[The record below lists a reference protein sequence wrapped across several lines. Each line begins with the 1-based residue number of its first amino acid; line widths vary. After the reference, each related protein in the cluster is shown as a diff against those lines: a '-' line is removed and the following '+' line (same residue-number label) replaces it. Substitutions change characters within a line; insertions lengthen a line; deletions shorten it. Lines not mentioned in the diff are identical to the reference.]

1 MESKAASRWLALHGS
16 PSYRR
21 TRCIHPNCTACQSGE
36 QHSNWVLYGRHNGR
50 RFAVYV
56 PEDLVPEVRQ
66 AVDNGR
72 ALQDLLIEAGLRYV
86 KALKRA
92 RMSSSRR
99 EKK

>member
-1 MESKAASRWLALHGS
+1 MESKAAPHWPAL
-16 PSYRR
+16 RR
-21 TRCIHPNCTACQSGE
+21 SLSDRCTRCIHPNCAVRQSDE
-36 QHSNWVLYGRHNGR
+36 QHSNWGLYGRYNGR
-50 RFAVYV
+50 RFAVCV
-56 PEDLVPEVRQ
+56 PEDRVPEVHQ
-66 AVDNGR
+66 GVENGC